1 MLRRQTE
8 LPICFV
14 PEILSGWRASN
25 FIQPAILAVIFL
37 LSSWLS
43 IASVAC
49 AESSPELDALE
60 AEEAYSRGLELREQG
75 QMRNAFDE
83 FNQALSLN
91 PVTRKHTRR
100 GRPSTTPLETRQK
113 LSPTSTRAL
122 RLDPEIADAYYYR
135 GLIFIAK
142 GDSDSAVIN
151 LTRALQIDPEHT
163 DAYFNRARVYFA
175 LQDID
180 AALGDLT
187 SAAEIE
193 DGSAQL
199 YFLRGQVYLVA
210 GETEKGLADIERT
223 LELTDDDALAARA
236 KELLSTVR

>member
-1 MLRRQTE
+1 MTGSRVCRVNAVGLRGLFLLTGLGRSRF
-8 LPICFV
+8 L
-14 PEILSGWRASN
+14 
-25 FIQPAILAVIFL
+25 LAVATAAFAML
-37 LSSWLS
+37 AW
-43 IASVAC
+43 AC

-60 AEEAYSRGLELREQG
+60 AEDAYSRGLELREQG

-83 FNQALSLN
+83 FNVALSLN
-91 PVTRKHTRR
+91 PRYAEAYSARASIYYAF
-100 GRPSTTPLETRQK
+100 GDETKTITDLNQ
-113 LSPTSTRAL
+113 AL
-122 RLDPEIADAYYYR
+122 RLDPEIAEAYYYR

-187 SAAEIE
+187 SAVEIE

-223 LELTDDDALAARA
+223 LELTDDDALTARA
-236 KELLSTVR
+236 KELLSTIR